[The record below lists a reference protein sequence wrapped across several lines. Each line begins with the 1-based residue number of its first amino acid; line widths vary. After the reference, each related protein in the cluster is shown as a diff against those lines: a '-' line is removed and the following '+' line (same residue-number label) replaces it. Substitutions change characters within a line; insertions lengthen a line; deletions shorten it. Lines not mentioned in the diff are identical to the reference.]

1 MQYVENPMAP
11 NFVSESMSQTGFVR
25 VRRLLLL
32 LGGILLFIGL
42 LFGLDQAEVV
52 KSLVSTGLA
61 QGLVG
66 GELSLVLGDRAGSL
80 GGVNLHHRNDSFRR
94 DLRGDIHLLLGGVSL
109 VRLGKLLGEEDKLR
123 AVLLQ
128 ALNVLLKRLN
138 ALVAAT
144 VINGDA
150 DGSGKVL
157 VKTGGLDLL

>member
-1 MQYVENPMAP
+1 MNDRLIKP
-11 NFVSESMSQTGFVR
+11 NLIKTQVY
-25 VRRLLLL
+25 
-32 LGGILLFIGL
+32 
-42 LFGLDQAEVV
+42 
-52 KSLVSTGLA
+52 
-61 QGLVG
+61 
-66 GELSLVLGDRAGSL
+66 
-80 GGVNLHHRNDSFRR
+80 R

-150 DGSGKVL
+150 DGSEEGERRR
-157 VKTGGLDLL
+157 